1 MLIGRTTLMAA
12 GALTAASMS
21 VLSVPAFAQG
31 SLQDQLAVC
40 ARISKSSARI
50 ECYDSVAGSAGQA
63 APSTSFGS
71 SSIRT
76 PSAAPMAAGAAAGA
90 AVGAAQPAQP
100 VAGAA
105 IPGNADKIQVAVTSS
120 TDNGLLMWRFAL
132 ADGAVWR
139 MTERDSMFRPPA
151 PNEVV
156 TIRKGSMGSYLM
168 DVGKQASV
176 RVERVR

>member
-1 MLIGRTTLMAA
+1 MLIGRMTLMAA
-12 GALTAASMS
+12 GALTAASLTT
-21 VLSVPAFAQG
+21 LSVPAFAQG
-31 SLQDQLAVC
+31 SLQDQMAVC

-50 ECYDSVAGSAGQA
+50 ECYDSVASSAGQA
-63 APSTSFGS
+63 APSSGFGA

-76 PSAAPMAAGAAAGA
+76 PSAAPMAPAAPAGPVAT
-90 AVGAAQPAQP
+90 AAQPLS
-100 VAGAA
+100 GAA
-105 IPGNADKIQVAVTSS
+105 IPGNADKVQVTVASS

-151 PNEVV
+151 PNETV

-176 RVERVR
+176 RVERIR